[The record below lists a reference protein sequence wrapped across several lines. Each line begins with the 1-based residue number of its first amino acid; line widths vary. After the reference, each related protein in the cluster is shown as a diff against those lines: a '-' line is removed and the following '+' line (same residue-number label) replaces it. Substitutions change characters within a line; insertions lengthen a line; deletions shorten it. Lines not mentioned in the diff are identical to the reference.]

1 MEQNKG
7 SLHIRLLVL
16 ETHLPSNLRIVRVE
30 YIDSIVVGCE
40 NLGPE
45 PLPSYLPIL
54 TIDIIYVLEDYK

>member
-45 PLPSYLPIL
+45 PLPSYLLIL